1 MVASERLIC
10 RSADLVDGG
19 PGQRFEIEWEGAK
32 ASAFAIRDDGR
43 VFAYLNRCAHIPV
56 ELDWMPGQFF
66 DAEGLYLVCATH
78 GAAYEPRSGH
88 CVGGPCRGASLIKI
102 EIREYG
108 GAVYY

>member
-1 MVASERLIC
+1 MAAPERLIC
-10 RSADLVDGG
+10 QSADLADGG
-19 PGQRFEIEWEGAK
+19 PGQRFEIELDGIK
-32 ASAFAIRDDGR
+32 ASAFVIRHDGR

-78 GAAYEPRSGH
+78 GAVYEPHTGR
-88 CVGGPCRGASLIKI
+88 CVGGPCRGASLAKI
-102 EIREYG
+102 VVREYG